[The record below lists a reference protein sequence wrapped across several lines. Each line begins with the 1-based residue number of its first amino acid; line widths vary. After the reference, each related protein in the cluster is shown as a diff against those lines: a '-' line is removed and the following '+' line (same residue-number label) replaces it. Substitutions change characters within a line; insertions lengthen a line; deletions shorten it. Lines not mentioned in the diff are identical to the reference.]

1 MAEKKSAA
9 KPSTKA
15 AVKETAQ
22 AKVKTA
28 DTKKEASAE
37 SVAAATKKKPSARKS
52 GTVKKT
58 TKTEP
63 TVKAETKKTSAAKA
77 VKEEKPAAKKPAAKT
92 AKAKAPAAGKS
103 TASKPAAKKTA
114 AKKPAAKTTAAKTT
128 SKKAKLEQYESLSLD
143 TCIAMMQAMGI
154 TYTYD
159 DYAATL
165 MNEADL
171 GAIEKKLLDDFRL
184 TKTSFSYEDDGY
196 DVDLIKVVLSKIAD
210 TVDFKASDYPKMEAD
225 AAAAINYV
233 IGTDMEKDGEEY
245 LSEFHLWERLLMIAQ
260 RQGHRTEEELGSVI
274 KVDLKAF
281 MKHFM
286 QLARTVLPQ
295 WQYDDVKYYENFAY
309 ALLSQFTD
317 LFGIYNNE
325 LMMDVADLYILH
337 EDYRHGDADY
347 GYLIRENQIKDYVYY
362 RFAHVYEDIDLDKA
376 KGIAYESLQYVD
388 GRYDYYQP
396 IIDILNRQ

>member
-15 AVKETAQ
+15 TVKETAQ

-28 DTKKEASAE
+28 DTKKEAGAE
-37 SVAAATKKKPSARKS
+37 STAAATKKKPSARKS

-103 TASKPAAKKTA
+103 TASKPAAKKT
-114 AKKPAAKTTAAKTT
+114 AAKTTAAKTT

-337 EDYRHGDADY
+337 EDYGHGDADY

>member
-22 AKVKTA
+22 AKVKKA
-28 DTKKEASAE
+28 DTKKEAGAE
-37 SVAAATKKKPSARKS
+37 STAAATKKKPSARKS

-114 AKKPAAKTTAAKTT
+114 AKTTAAKTT

-159 DYAATL
+159 DYAAML

-337 EDYRHGDADY
+337 EDYGHGDADY

>member
-22 AKVKTA
+22 AKVKKA
-28 DTKKEASAE
+28 DTKKEAGAE
-37 SVAAATKKKPSARKS
+37 STAAATKKKPSARKS

-103 TASKPAAKKTA
+103 TASKPAAKKT
-114 AKKPAAKTTAAKTT
+114 AAKTTAAKTT

-317 LFGIYNNE
+317 LFGLYNNE

>member
-15 AVKETAQ
+15 TVKETAQ

-28 DTKKEASAE
+28 DTKKEAGAE
-37 SVAAATKKKPSARKS
+37 SAAAATKKKPSARKS

-103 TASKPAAKKTA
+103 TASKPAAKKT
-114 AKKPAAKTTAAKTT
+114 AAKTTAAKTT

-337 EDYRHGDADY
+337 EDYGHGDADY